1 MSSGRGTKKELIAC
15 SKGLAEVSERIT
27 ELAKEY
33 AKHCTDK
40 KIRTNLLQVK
50 SGMKRSETE
59 CDEDKALFLPLYF
72 SSLLSHQVCEK
83 IPTLG
88 TQLRVISTVKAT
100 MMNNTMQTEE
110 DQEAMEMLEYNAHR
124 LNEAVKETVH
134 AAESASIKVRSD
146 AGFKL
151 KWRRKPIWYQQQ

>member
-1 MSSGRGTKKELIAC
+1 MLLLEGSELHDH
-15 SKGLAEVSERIT
+15 VV
-27 ELAKEY
+27 
-33 AKHCTDK
+33 
-40 KIRTNLLQVK
+40 LLD
-50 SGMKRSETE
+50 RLHRPR
-59 CDEDKALFLPLYF
+59 AP
-72 SSLLSHQVCEK
+72 LLSHQVCEK

>member
-1 MSSGRGTKKELIAC
+1 M
-15 SKGLAEVSERIT
+15 
-27 ELAKEY
+27 
-33 AKHCTDK
+33 
-40 KIRTNLLQVK
+40 
-50 SGMKRSETE
+50 
-59 CDEDKALFLPLYF
+59 
-72 SSLLSHQVCEK
+72 CEK

-100 MMNNTMQTEE
+100 MMNNTMETEE

>member
-1 MSSGRGTKKELIAC
+1 MGATETKL
-15 SKGLAEVSERIT
+15 SFFLF
-27 ELAKEY
+27 
-33 AKHCTDK
+33 
-40 KIRTNLLQVK
+40 
-50 SGMKRSETE
+50 
-59 CDEDKALFLPLYF
+59 FLPFLF
-72 SSLLSHQVCEK
+72 LSHQVCEK

-100 MMNNTMQTEE
+100 MMNNTMETEE
-110 DQEAMEMLEYNAHR
+110 YQEAMEMLEYNAHR

>member
-1 MSSGRGTKKELIAC
+1 
-15 SKGLAEVSERIT
+15 
-27 ELAKEY
+27 
-33 AKHCTDK
+33 
-40 KIRTNLLQVK
+40 
-50 SGMKRSETE
+50 MKRSALSATETRR
-59 CDEDKALFLPLYF
+59 AFIVFLDF
-72 SSLLSHQVCEK
+72 SPFSRSHQVCEK

-100 MMNNTMQTEE
+100 MMNNTMETEE